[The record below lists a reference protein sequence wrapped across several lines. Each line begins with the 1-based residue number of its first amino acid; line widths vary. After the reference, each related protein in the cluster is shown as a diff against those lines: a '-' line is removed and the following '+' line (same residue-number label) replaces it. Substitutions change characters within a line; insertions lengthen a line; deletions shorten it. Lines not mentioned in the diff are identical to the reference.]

1 VIIKAYINFINKV
14 GGLLKRK
21 ILSIKKMCKF
31 FYFILFFFKKKKK
44 KKPRFFSST
53 IHMMPMHA
61 ILMLKRRDF
70 EGYIARREEKDKSK
84 SQPDFVLYQKQV

>member
-1 VIIKAYINFINKV
+1 MQILLQKNKWRSFSFKLDLNEMHSIQLNLLKWYTFLEYVIIKAYINFINKV

-44 KKPRFFSST
+44 KKT
-53 IHMMPMHA
+53 
-61 ILMLKRRDF
+61 
-70 EGYIARREEKDKSK
+70 
-84 SQPDFVLYQKQV
+84 